1 MLRRS
6 IHWNFFFLCLLL
18 LGGDIHPF
26 FVLLFVFVFFA
37 ASFPASTKPAN
48 VSLAF
53 VFLVGRRGFFFLF
66 VVFFVFFVFIGETKE
81 MSHPFYII
89 LLFFQERIV
98 RFFFVVDHRRLRE
111 RRCVPSSE
119 SSSTRRL
126 PQIHDARM
134 DERQRERD
142 EE

>member
-6 IHWNFFFLCLLL
+6 IHWNFCFLCLLL

-26 FVLLFVFVFFA
+26 FVSLFVFVFFA

-48 VSLAF
+48 VSLPF
-53 VFLVGRRGFFFLF
+53 VFLVSPSGFFFLF
-66 VVFFVFFVFIGETKE
+66 VVFFFVVIVFIRETKE
-81 MSHPFYII
+81 TSHTFQII
-89 LLFFQERIV
+89 LLFFQERII
-98 RFFFVVDHRRLRE
+98 RCFVVDHRPLSK
-111 RRCVPSSE
+111 RCVPSSE
-119 SSSTRRL
+119 SSSTRCL

-134 DERQRERD
+134 DERRPERD